1 MQRERAV
8 IAEAVEG
15 APARGG
21 THEVPVL
28 TLIEKRS
35 GLLPRPRRGEKLHSV
50 FVHFDLSDNI
60 TVQEHGLTRKAFLG
74 AERDI
79 VSRENSLRLDE
90 RSQRGD
96 YLRPERLEPR
106 AHELDDE
113 PRVVAI
119 AHE

>member
-1 MQRERAV
+1 MERERAV
-8 IAEAVEG
+8 IAETVER

-35 GLLPRPRRGEKLHSV
+35 GLLASPRRGEKLHPV
-50 FVHFDLSDNI
+50 FVHLDLAGNI
-60 TVQEHGLTRKAFLG
+60 AVKEHRLTRKAFLG

-90 RSQRGD
+90 RCQRGD
-96 YLRPERLEPR
+96 YLRPER
-106 AHELDDE
+106 
-113 PRVVAI
+113 
-119 AHE
+119 